1 MSIFNLENYFYI
13 NQNSLSKELCNDII
27 NYFEIEE
34 TGKYEGN
41 TGGGLRKDIK
51 MKKINLIGTKFVIY

>member
-27 NYFEIEE
+27 NYFEIEAV
-34 TGKYEGN
+34 YE
-41 TGGGLRKDIK
+41 
-51 MKKINLIGTKFVIY
+51 KI